1 MKQRICLGDKVIN
14 MKISEFIQN
23 ISGNK
28 YNELLSTLYGE
39 NDKIIS
45 KQKERYINALKSFS
59 SFFPNRDD
67 VKMYSASGRTEIG
80 GNHTD
85 HQHGVVLAGAVNLD
99 VIAVVSFHSDNIV
112 RVKSEGYEP
121 FESSLDDLSVNPD
134 DSGTTSIIK
143 GVIAKYAE
151 KGIKTEGFD
160 MYCTSDV
167 ISGGGI
173 SSSASFETL
182 ICTIINSHYNE
193 SKSQAFEI
201 AQIGWF
207 AENVYFGKKCGLL
220 DQTVSAFGGL
230 VSIDFSDSDNPIIEK
245 INFDFNKYGYSLC
258 ITDTKS
264 SHENLTDDYDA
275 ITDEMRSVA
284 NFFNCNVLN
293 DVNVD
298 EFYSSIPKLRKI
310 CPDRAILRAI
320 HFFDETKRAKLEA
333 EALKSNDI
341 EKFLSLVNESGN
353 SSCELLQNL
362 YSNKNPLNQEIP
374 LAIAMSKKILKGKG
388 AVRVHGGGFAGT
400 IQAFVPNELVK
411 QYKTSIEEI
420 FGKDTC
426 LELNIRP
433 LGGVEIKK

>member
-1 MKQRICLGDKVIN
+1 MSI
-14 MKISEFIQN
+14 MKISDFIQN
-23 ISGNK
+23 ISQNQ
-28 YNELLSTLYGE
+28 YNDLFSTLYGK
-39 NDKIIS
+39 NDEVIS
-45 KQKERYINALKSFS
+45 NQKERYIKALESFRL
-59 SFFPNRDD
+59 FFPDRDD

-121 FESSLDDLSVNPD
+121 FEASLDDLSVNPD
-134 DSGTTSIIK
+134 DSGTASIIK

-151 KGIKTEGFD
+151 KGIKVEGFD

-182 ICTIINSHYNE
+182 ICTIINNQYNE
-193 SKSQAFEI
+193 CKSEAFEI

-220 DQTVSAFGGL
+220 DQTVAAFGGL
-230 VSIDFSDSDNPIIEK
+230 VSIDFKDNKNPVIEK
-245 INFDFNKYGYSLC
+245 INFSFRDFGYYLC

-264 SHENLTDDYDA
+264 SHANLTDDYDS
-275 ITDEMRSVA
+275 ITDEMKQVA
-284 NFFNCNVLN
+284 SCFGAEVLN
-293 DVNVD
+293 DVD
-298 EFYSSIPKLRKI
+298 ENLFYENIPSLRKT

-320 HFFDETKRAKLEA
+320 HFFDETKRAKQEA
-333 EALKSNDI
+333 DALKAKDI
-341 EKFLSLVNESGN
+341 HQFLKLVNESGD
-353 SSCELLQNL
+353 SSCALLQNL
-362 YSNKNPLNQEIP
+362 YSCKNPLNQEIP
-374 LAIAMSKKILKGKG
+374 LAIALSKKILKDSG

-400 IQAFVPNELVK
+400 IQAFVPENLVNEYTKAMEKL
-411 QYKTSIEEI
+411 
-420 FGKDTC
+420 FGKDSC
-426 LELNIRP
+426 LKLNVRP
-433 LGGVEIKK
+433 VGGVEIK

>member
-1 MKQRICLGDKVIN
+1 MI
-14 MKISEFIQN
+14 
-23 ISGNK
+23 
-28 YNELLSTLYGE
+28 
-39 NDKIIS
+39 
-45 KQKERYINALKSFS
+45 
-59 SFFPNRDD
+59 
-67 VKMYSASGRTEIG
+67 
-80 GNHTD
+80 
-85 HQHGVVLAGAVNLD
+85 
-99 VIAVVSFHSDNIV
+99 
-112 RVKSEGYEP
+112 
-121 FESSLDDLSVNPD
+121 ESR
-134 DSGTTSIIK
+134 K
-143 GVIAKYAE
+143 A
-151 KGIKTEGFD
+151 
-160 MYCTSDV
+160 
-167 ISGGGI
+167 
-173 SSSASFETL
+173 
-182 ICTIINSHYNE
+182 
-193 SKSQAFEI
+193 
-201 AQIGWF
+201 
-207 AENVYFGKKCGLL
+207 
-220 DQTVSAFGGL
+220 
-230 VSIDFSDSDNPIIEK
+230 IIEK
-245 INFDFNKYGYSLC
+245 ISFDFNKYGYSLC

-298 EFYSSIPKLRKI
+298 EFYSSIPKLREI

-320 HFFDETKRAKLEA
+320 HFFDETNRAKLEA

-420 FGKDTC
+420 FGKDSC

-433 LGGVEIKK
+433 VGGIEIKK

>member
-1 MKQRICLGDKVIN
+1 
-14 MKISEFIQN
+14 MKISEFLQN
-23 ISGNK
+23 ISENQ
-28 YNELLSTLYGE
+28 YHDLFLTLYGKNE
-39 NDKIIS
+39 EVIS
-45 KQKERYINALKSFS
+45 NQKERYIKALESFRL
-59 SFFPNRDD
+59 FFPGRDD

-99 VIAVVSFHSDNIV
+99 VIAVVSFHSDKIV

-134 DSGTTSIIK
+134 DSGTASIIK

-151 KGIKTEGFD
+151 KGIEVEGFD

-182 ICTIINSHYNE
+182 ICTIINNQYNE
-193 SKSQAFEI
+193 CKSEAFEI

-220 DQTVSAFGGL
+220 DQTVAAFGGL
-230 VSIDFSDSDNPIIEK
+230 VSIDFKDNKNPVIEK
-245 INFDFNKYGYSLC
+245 IDFSFRDYGYYLC

-264 SHENLTDDYDA
+264 SHENLTDDYDS
-275 ITDEMRSVA
+275 ITDEMKQVA
-284 NFFNCNVLN
+284 SCFGAEVLN
-293 DVNVD
+293 DVD
-298 EFYSSIPKLRKI
+298 ENLFYENIPSLRKT

-320 HFFDETKRAKLEA
+320 HFFDETKRAKQEA
-333 EALKSNDI
+333 DALKAKDI
-341 EKFLSLVNESGN
+341 NRFLKLVNESGD
-353 SSCELLQNL
+353 SSCALLQNL
-362 YSNKNPLNQEIP
+362 YSCKNPLNQEIP
-374 LAIAMSKKILKGKG
+374 LAIALSKKILKDSG

-400 IQAFVPNELVK
+400 IQAFVPENLVDEYTK
-411 QYKTSIEEI
+411 AMEKL
-420 FGKDTC
+420 FGKDSC
-426 LELNIRP
+426 LKLNVRP
-433 LGGVEIKK
+433 IGGVEIK